1 MASMAAETCPY
12 CLQVTNQGQNLYGP
26 ICNNGHRAHLNC
38 IMNQFESNGR
48 FNIDTWTCPICR
60 APAYY
65 SPDSGIPSLN
75 QVLRQRFPRRIAALE
90 AVRYEHVTPIEYSD
104 SSGESEDEPDDSQNE
119 ELTIEDRLIQ
129 QYPFLDERY
138 RENEGGYRALIMNGL
153 TAQVRMRGVFHP
165 RHADFVDTV
174 DAAHMGAILLTE
186 WNNMYNQAR
195 AYEGEG
201 DMEEVH
207 SSLSNQSPFFRAL
220 TMTILLGWASGLWNL
235 DSDQVIL
242 LTNMRRRAEQADGV
256 LTGGKRKKKTR
267 RKRRRGGVGSQPT
280 TPRKGPH
287 KKPPLPLKRPK
298 ITFWEKKYRG
308 ENEEG
313 ITMNVMQHLTSMDLN
328 DKEAEKEILEVLKY
342 YLNDYKRIPENQ
354 QDPEFKKNLEKDI
367 TIFQN
372 YVNNQSGG
380 KRRKRKTRKKKG
392 GMEEPSTPPRP
403 PKDNDRGTNRYPPGF
418 TLPPPQVPVRIA
430 GQPQQARMMRR
441 RGSRERLRDRH
452 PGARAPTQRMINEY
466 NEQLRRSQN
475 SRVRNV
481 AGDVLEACTGS
492 RCGLGGRRKKKR
504 RKTRRKKNRK
514 RRTKKKSRRKKR

>member
-1 MASMAAETCPY
+1 MASMAVEPCPY
-12 CLQVTNQGQNLYGP
+12 CLQVTNQSQQPYGP

-38 IMNQFESNGR
+38 IMNQFEYNGE
-48 FNIDTWTCPICR
+48 FNIDTWTCPLCR

-75 QVLRQRFPRRIAALE
+75 QVLRERFPRRIAELG
-90 AVRYEHVTPIEYSD
+90 AVPLIAPVEYSD
-104 SSGESEDEPDDSQNE
+104 SSGESEDEPDDSQSE

-129 QYPFLDERY
+129 QYPFLGARY
-138 RENEGGYRALIMNGL
+138 RENEGEYRELIMNGL
-153 TAQVRMRGVFHP
+153 TAQVRMRGVFHQT
-165 RHADFVDTV
+165 AEFVDTV
-174 DAAHMGAILLTE
+174 DEAHMGAILLTQ
-186 WNNMYNQAR
+186 WYNMYNMAR
-195 AYEGEG
+195 SYEGEG

-220 TMTILLGWASGLWNL
+220 TMAILLGYASGFWNL
-235 DSDQVIL
+235 NRDQVLL
-242 LTNMRRRAEQADGV
+242 LTDMRRRAAQADGV

-267 RKRRRGGVGSQPT
+267 RKKRRGKSNRTKRGRGNGKRTKRKRDDPPTPRRPPRRRPNPPPQPQ
-280 TPRKGPH
+280 H
-287 KKPPLPLKRPK
+287 
-298 ITFWEKKYRG
+298 
-308 ENEEG
+308 NEEYDEYEALMED
-313 ITMNVMQHLTSMDLN
+313 IAANV
-328 DKEAEKEILEVLKY
+328 
-342 YLNDYKRIPENQ
+342 
-354 QDPEFKKNLEKDI
+354 DPDDPNFI
-367 TIFQN
+367 Q
-372 YVNNQSGG
+372 GG
-380 KRRKRKTRKKKG
+380 RRKKRG

>member
-38 IMNQFESNGR
+38 IMNQFDSNDT
-48 FNIDTWTCPICR
+48 FNIDTWTCPMCR
-60 APAYY
+60 GPAYY

-75 QVLRQRFPRRIAALE
+75 QVLRQRFPRRIANLE
-90 AVRYEHVTPIEYSD
+90 EEEYS
-104 SSGESEDEPDDSQNE
+104 SEEDTDMEEEPDDSQSE

-129 QYPFLDERY
+129 QYPFLGVEY
-138 RENEGGYRALIMNGL
+138 RENEGEYRESIMNQL
-153 TAQVRMRGVFHP
+153 TQHVTMHGVFP
-165 RHADFVDTV
+165 LSAQFQSTV
-174 DAAHMGAILLTE
+174 DAGQMGAILIE
-186 WNNMYNQAR
+186 QWYRMWNMTSS
-195 AYEGEG
+195 YEGEG

-207 SSLSNQSPFFRAL
+207 SSMTNQSEFFRAL
-220 TMTILLGWASGLWNL
+220 TRTILAG
-235 DSDQVIL
+235 D
-242 LTNMRRRAEQADGV
+242 RRRFWRITPEQRLDLQVAINFGGDPRSNAMASLHGR
-256 LTGGKRKKKTR
+256 GGKRKKKTR
-267 RKRRRGGVGSQPT
+267 RKRGGMKRKRTKRRRAGTKRKRDGPP
-280 TPRKGPH
+280 TPRR
-287 KKPPLPLKRPK
+287 PPRRRLNPPPQQQQQQGQLD
-298 ITFWEKKYRG
+298 IDNDDYDDYEALM
-308 ENEEG
+308 ED
-313 ITMNVMQHLTSMDLN
+313 IAANV
-328 DKEAEKEILEVLKY
+328 
-342 YLNDYKRIPENQ
+342 
-354 QDPEFKKNLEKDI
+354 DPDDPNFI
-367 TIFQN
+367 Q
-372 YVNNQSGG
+372 GG
-380 KRRKRKTRKKKG
+380 RRKKRG

-430 GQPQQARMMRR
+430 GQPQQARMMRM
-441 RGSRERLRDRH
+441 RGRRERLRDRH
-452 PGARAPTQRMINEY
+452 PGAIAPTQRMINEY

>member
-38 IMNQFESNGR
+38 IMNQFDSNDT

-60 APAYY
+60 ASAYY

-75 QVLRQRFPRRIAALE
+75 QVLRDRFPRRIANLE
-90 AVRYEHVTPIEYSD
+90 EEEYS
-104 SSGESEDEPDDSQNE
+104 SEEDTDMEEEPDDSQSE

-129 QYPFLDERY
+129 QYPFLVEEY
-138 RENEGGYRALIMNGL
+138 RENEGEYRVSIMNQL
-153 TAQVRMRGVFHP
+153 TQDVTMLGVFP
-165 RHADFVDTV
+165 ESAQFQSPV
-174 DAAHMGAILLTE
+174 DAAHMADILLTQ
-186 WNNMYNQAR
+186 WYNMYNMAQY
-195 AYEGEG
+195 YEGEG

-220 TMTILLGWASGLWNL
+220 TMAILSGFMSQSWNL
-235 DSDQVIL
+235 DQEHLDALNEV
-242 LTNMRRRAEQADGV
+242 RRRAAQADGV

-267 RKRRRGGVGSQPT
+267 RKRRRGKNNRTKRRRAGTKRKRDGPP
-280 TPRKGPH
+280 TPRR
-287 KKPPLPLKRPK
+287 PPRRRLNQPPQQQQQQGQLD
-298 ITFWEKKYRG
+298 IDNDDYDDYEALM
-308 ENEEG
+308 ED
-313 ITMNVMQHLTSMDLN
+313 IAANV
-328 DKEAEKEILEVLKY
+328 
-342 YLNDYKRIPENQ
+342 
-354 QDPEFKKNLEKDI
+354 DPDDPNFI
-367 TIFQN
+367 Q
-372 YVNNQSGG
+372 GG
-380 KRRKRKTRKKKG
+380 RRKKRG

>member
-1 MASMAAETCPY
+1 MAAETCPY

-26 ICNNGHRAHLNC
+26 ICNNGHREHRAHLNC

-75 QVLRQRFPRRIAALE
+75 QVLRDRFPRRISNLE
-90 AVRYEHVTPIEYSD
+90 GEEYS
-104 SSGESEDEPDDSQNE
+104 SEEDTDMEEEPDDSQNE

-129 QYPFLDERY
+129 QYPFLDEQY
-138 RENEGGYRALIMNGL
+138 RENEGGYRVSIMNQL
-153 TAQVRMRGVFHP
+153 TQDVRMLGVFP
-165 RHADFVDTV
+165 ESAQFQSPV
-174 DAAHMGAILLTE
+174 DAAHMADILLTQ
-186 WNNMYNQAR
+186 WYNMYNMAR
-195 AYEGEG
+195 FYEGEG

-220 TMTILLGWASGLWNL
+220 TMAILSGFMSQFWNL
-235 DSDQVIL
+235 DQEHLDALNEV
-242 LTNMRRRAEQADGV
+242 RRRAAQADGV

-267 RKRRRGGVGSQPT
+267 RKRRRGKNNRTKRRRAGTKRKRDGPP
-280 TPRKGPH
+280 TPRR
-287 KKPPLPLKRPK
+287 PPRRRLNQPPQQQQQQGQLD
-298 ITFWEKKYRG
+298 IDNDDYDDYEALM
-308 ENEEG
+308 ED
-313 ITMNVMQHLTSMDLN
+313 IAANV
-328 DKEAEKEILEVLKY
+328 
-342 YLNDYKRIPENQ
+342 
-354 QDPEFKKNLEKDI
+354 DPDDPNFI
-367 TIFQN
+367 Q
-372 YVNNQSGG
+372 GG
-380 KRRKRKTRKKKG
+380 RRKKRG

-418 TLPPPQVPVRIA
+418 RLPPPQVPVRPTA
-430 GQPQQARMMRR
+430 QPPQVRMRR
-441 RGSRERLRDRH
+441 RINRQEFRDIH

-504 RKTRRKKNRK
+504 KKKTRRKRGSHHEALLLGAVAVSKLINKKRKNKK
-514 RRTKKKSRRKKR
+514 RRTKKKSRRRRKRR